1 MSFVEVRTAVARWS
15 KRHSEIVRHA
25 GCRVGAQ
32 GLAMG
37 IFADGDRNDEP
48 KCCVGKCRLSSD
60 PYSARV

>member
-1 MSFVEVRTAVARWS
+1 LSKSLPLPTGVGVTVRLSGMQVVVSVHRA
-15 KRHSEIVRHA
+15 
-25 GCRVGAQ
+25 
-32 GLAMG
+32 LAMG